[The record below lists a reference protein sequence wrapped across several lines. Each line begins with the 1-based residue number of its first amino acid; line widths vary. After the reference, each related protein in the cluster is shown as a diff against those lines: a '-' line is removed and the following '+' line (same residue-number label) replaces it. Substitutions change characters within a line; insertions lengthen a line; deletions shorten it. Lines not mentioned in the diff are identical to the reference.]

1 MISEY
6 KISCIKSPY
15 SKALLCQTHYHQ
27 LTIAKPTTHA
37 KNLGS
42 SVIKSYLA

>member
-1 MISEY
+1 MNSEY

-27 LTIAKPTTHA
+27 LTIAKPTTPA

-42 SVIKSYLA
+42 SANKSYLA